1 MTLTNVEAFRINHPD
16 LAFEMLNA
24 MVEAELTNATFLEAY
39 MRVTGKDVE
48 IVFQLTHGYE
58 LVVRPMVKSYGG
70 YPIWGRPVSFI
81 NGETKERHEGF
92 RFHVHCTLRVQQTK
106 NPEFE
111 FELQSHNLGRL
122 VDKALEHIKQLHK
135 KRLAAIPVLRMN

>member
-1 MTLTNVEAFRINHPD
+1 MVLTNVEAFRINHPD
-16 LAFEMLNA
+16 LAFEMQNA
-24 MVEAELTNATFLEAY
+24 MVEAELTNATFLESY

-58 LVVRPMVKSYGG
+58 LIVRPMVKSYGG
-70 YPIWGRPVSFI
+70 YPMWGRAVRFI
-81 NGETKERHEGF
+81 NDETKERHEGF
-92 RFHVHCTLRVQQTK
+92 RFHVHCTLLAQETK

-122 VDKALEHIKQLHK
+122 VDKALEQIKQLHK